1 MLPRNLNII
10 LVACVTSM
18 LSYLSVASTKNAIL
32 VGEAMQLI
40 DEMYVD
46 PIDHNALVEGAM
58 TGMTSKLDEHSEYI
72 PPQMYGAFKD
82 VIEQEFA
89 GVGILVEQ
97 PEPNKPVRVRTP
109 LVGSP
114 ALEAGVRPGDLIVKV
129 NGEDVS
135 TMSIGDVSNRLR
147 GPVGTELMVTVQ
159 RQVNDAST
167 EVQIPVTRQRIEL
180 ESVVGHHRNDKNE
193 WVYALPDHP
202 EITYVRLISFGEKTV
217 EELKKVLTTRI
228 DKATKGLILDVRA
241 NSGGLLNAAADVCDD
256 FLDEGT
262 IVTIKKRDGVIDT
275 EFVAHPGTL
284 VQSDIPMVVL
294 IDQNSAS
301 ASEIVAACLQDHKR
315 ATIVGARSFGKGT
328 VQNVLTLN
336 YGKSAL
342 KLTTARYYRPNGR
355 NIHRLKD
362 AKDEDDWGVSPDEGN
377 KIPLDDEAYGKLIQQ
392 WEQAT
397 FPYDAKAHESNQ
409 ANDGANE
416 SVDVQLKRAVQVL
429 TETEAKQE
437 PLRKAA

>member
-10 LVACVTSM
+10 LIAFIVSALC
-18 LSYLSVASTKNAIL
+18 YFSVAGSKNAIL
-32 VGEAMQLI
+32 VGEAMHLI
-40 DEMYVD
+40 DELYVD

-58 TGMTSKLDEHSEYI
+58 NGMTSKLDEHSEYI

-114 ALEAGVRPGDLIVKV
+114 ALEAGIQPGDLILKV

-147 GPVGTELMVTVQ
+147 GPVGTELTVTVE
-159 RQVNDAST
+159 RQVDSAST
-167 EVQIPVTRQRIEL
+167 EVSISLTRQRIEL
-180 ESVVGHHRNDKNE
+180 ESVVGHHRNEKNQ
-193 WVYALPDHP
+193 WVFALPDHP

-217 EELKKVLTTRI
+217 DELKKVLTTGI
-228 DKATKGLILDVRA
+228 DQATKGLILDVRA

-256 FLDEGT
+256 FLDDGI
-262 IVTIKKRDGVIDT
+262 IVTIKSRGGVIDT
-275 EFVAHPGTL
+275 EFFAHSGTL
-284 VQSDIPMVVL
+284 VDNKIPMVVL
-294 IDQNSAS
+294 VDQNSAS
-301 ASEIVAACLQDHKR
+301 ASEIVAACLQDHQR
-315 ATIVGARSFGKGT
+315 ATVVGARSFGKGT
-328 VQNVLTLN
+328 VQNVLPLN

-342 KLTTARYYRPNGR
+342 KLTTARYYRPNGH

-362 AKDEDDWGVSPDEGN
+362 AKEEDDWGVSPDAEN
-377 KIPLDDEAYGKLIQQ
+377 RIRLDDEAYGAMIQQ
-392 WEQAT
+392 WERAT
-397 FPYDAKAHESNQ
+397 FPYDAQ
-409 ANDGANE
+409 ADSTDQQSGDAKPF
-416 SVDVQLKRAVQVL
+416 VDVQLQRAVQVL
-429 TETEAKQE
+429 TESEVKTE
-437 PLRKAA
+437 PVRTAA